1 MFPWSKSQKQTAV
14 AAPPVENGTRI
25 ELVYPQYLNVSMMM
39 SSLAYIEGG
48 VTWEEQR
55 RTLAGKRSG
64 TEKAGSAG
72 LGVSPALSSLL
83 TIDLKGN
90 LASKL
95 EEEHG
100 EEVTLVKR
108 HTETSLFMDLRS
120 KLQRADLISPLADVI
135 AGRCEDQPRRLVEV
149 SGEVVRN
156 PLLEVLALSQLLQ
169 PFVDAQ
175 TQQRQGQAKKAK
187 PARQDNP
194 NIAIAAKIKEGLD
207 RSPLLDLILNPNDDA
222 SPTCVLTLSRAYL
235 NDPSAEDLLGM
246 NLTVLGRVTKVLRE
260 GQSINLL
267 RRSVLGYAP
276 FATREHLFDGFG
288 KSPNLEMK
296 MAEHEIRYPAVQ
308 ILPMALF
315 A

>member
-1 MFPWSKSQKQTAV
+1 MFPWRKSQKQTAV

-25 ELVYPQYLNVSMMM
+25 ELVYPQYLDVSMMM

-64 TEKAGSAG
+64 TEKAGTAG

-90 LASKL
+90 LSSKL
-95 EEEHG
+95 EEQHG
-100 EEVTLVKR
+100 EEVTLVRR
-108 HTETSLFMDLRS
+108 HTETSLFMELRS
-120 KLQRADLISPLADVI
+120 KLRATGLIVPLQQVI
-135 AGRCEDQPRRLVEV
+135 DAGCQDEPRRLVEV

-156 PLLEVLALSQLLQ
+156 PLLEVLAVLDLLL
-169 PFVDAQ
+169 PFVNAQ
-175 TQQRQGQAKKAK
+175 AVEKMVQNKQAKQRQ
-187 PARQDNP
+187 QDSSGL
-194 NIAIAAKIKEGLD
+194 AIARKVKEGLE
-207 RSPLLDLILNPNDDA
+207 RSPLLDLILNPDDSA
-222 SPTCVLTLSRAYL
+222 SPKCVLTLSRPYL
-235 NDPSAEDLLGM
+235 SDPSAEDLLGM
-246 NLTVLGRVTKVLRE
+246 NLTVLGRVTKILRE
-260 GQSINLL
+260 DQSINLL
-267 RRSVLGYAP
+267 RRSVLGYVPTAARP
-276 FATREHLFDGFG
+276 GLFEGFG

-296 MAEHEIRYPAVQ
+296 MADPEIRYPAVQ